1 MNDTI
6 ITEALGNNRSVELN
20 EMTGQITILDEQ
32 AGVTLTALQ
41 VLTLTGFLSQYD
53 KVFFRTAWAHV
64 EELEAKL

>member
-1 MNDTI
+1 MQETI

-20 EMTGQITILDEQ
+20 EVTGAITILDER

-53 KVFFRTAWAHV
+53 KVFFRQAWVQV
-64 EELEAKL
+64 EEQA